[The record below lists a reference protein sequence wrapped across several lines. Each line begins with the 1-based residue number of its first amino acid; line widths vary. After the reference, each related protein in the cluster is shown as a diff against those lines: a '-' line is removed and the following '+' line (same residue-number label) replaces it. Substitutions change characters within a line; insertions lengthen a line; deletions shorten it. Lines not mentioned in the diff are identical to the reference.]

1 MKLKLI
7 NSLTRNRRWRRLSWK
22 KSRDKSEHSSH
33 WWEKNIIKIW
43 FLLKNIPDFLFIVK
57 NISHHKCFYSLSRIF
72 LITNISVLTA
82 ESKNHFDLIYCFPST
97 FVKNTSSP
105 YSNVTTVFY
114 IFFKLD
120 MSWSFYSNKT
130 HSSTILSNNMFDCF
144 QTQVWAALV
153 VWDTVS
159 PPPPLLFHRRLQ
171 IVHLQGGTL
180 LKLKLLA

>member
-72 LITNISVLTA
+72 PITNVSVLTA

-130 HSSTILSNNMFDCF
+130 HIHPPYCPSRCLIVFRHKFEQHWWFGIQYLLLLLFSSTDAS
-144 QTQVWAALV
+144 
-153 VWDTVS
+153 
-159 PPPPLLFHRRLQ
+159 R
-171 IVHLQGGTL
+171 
-180 LKLKLLA
+180 

>member
-43 FLLKNIPDFLFIVK
+43 FLLKNILDFLFIVK

-72 LITNISVLTA
+72 PITNVSVLTA

-97 FVKNTSSP
+97 FVKNTS
-105 YSNVTTVFY
+105 
-114 IFFKLD
+114 
-120 MSWSFYSNKT
+120 
-130 HSSTILSNNMFDCF
+130 
-144 QTQVWAALV
+144 
-153 VWDTVS
+153 
-159 PPPPLLFHRRLQ
+159 PPLLKRHYCVFIFFLQ
-171 IVHLQGGTL
+171 SLICLDHSIQLKHISIHHTVKQYVWLFSDTSLSSIGGLGYSISSSSSSLPQTPPDSSSPRWDIT
-180 LKLKLLA
+180 

>member
-43 FLLKNIPDFLFIVK
+43 FLLKNILDFLFIVK
-57 NISHHKCFYSLSRIF
+57 NISHHKCFYSLSSIF
-72 LITNISVLTA
+72 PITNVSVLTA

-105 YSNVTTVFY
+105 YSNVTSVTHYCVLHFFWSLICLGHSIQIKHISIHHTVKQYVWLFSDTSLSSIGGLGY
-114 IFFKLD
+114 SI
-120 MSWSFYSNKT
+120 SSSF
-130 HSSTILSNNMFDCF
+130 SSLP
-144 QTQVWAALV
+144 QTPPDSSSPR
-153 VWDTVS
+153 WDIT
-159 PPPPLLFHRRLQ
+159 
-171 IVHLQGGTL
+171 
-180 LKLKLLA
+180 